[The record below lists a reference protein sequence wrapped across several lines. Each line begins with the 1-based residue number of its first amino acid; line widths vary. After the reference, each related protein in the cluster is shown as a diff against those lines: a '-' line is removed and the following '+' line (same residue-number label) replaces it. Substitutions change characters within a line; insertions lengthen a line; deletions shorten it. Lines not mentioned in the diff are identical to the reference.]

1 MNAVLV
7 TMYAALMHLVL
18 FDRFLEIY
26 LHLRY
31 EIVCTVNRTK
41 VLIVAIFVLL
51 VLSAIPQMVLM
62 EKDFVVIFLF
72 YSSYVWPSIS
82 ITFLISSISIY
93 AYIYIKVSQFRE
105 TTRINHKLG
114 QFSMSTRF
122 ETSTRATTNNKS
134 TSNKRHS
141 PLPVTSA
148 PLVRDNGDLGITESK
163 IALEPRSP
171 LIKEQTRISRNMN
184 INISSETNQN
194 KSWLSF
200 IQSAT
205 PEGKDKLDVV
215 NDTKNV
221 SKYFVEPLVG
231 DSQDVTGNNNELHWN
246 QDHHNEESVEPS
258 FDGVVTQLLAQFPFQ
273 IVNNNAESGDCE
285 IIQQKDCI
293 RPKSS
298 NPAKCSFQKTKIGI
312 ADNKEFRNNSIDT
325 ADNHNVARDH
335 HISKTCKS
343 NNNESTET
351 GTSSKYIQESK
362 TSLPKTESNTG
373 TATNTKPI
381 TSPVIATE
389 PQKMNNPREIKIA
402 EEQKKLNR
410 LRTKKRMFLPT
421 LLIGSFIIFWVL
433 PVLYMFS
440 RHMCRSGLATNPEY
454 VVTNSFVGL
463 GVCFDAFAYIFTYK
477 SVRKYLTKK
486 LRSIKR
492 TDRVSSI

>member
-1 MNAVLV
+1 MGSLIFTVPSLLHLVGFLLLLKVRHVSESKVRYWFLLSLSFTEFLYCFCLQLYRFFPYYFYTYIMMNAVLV

-171 LIKEQTRISRNMN
+171 LLRNRHGY
-184 INISSETNQN
+184 
-194 KSWLSF
+194 L
-200 IQSAT
+200 
-205 PEGKDKLDVV
+205 
-215 NDTKNV
+215 
-221 SKYFVEPLVG
+221 
-231 DSQDVTGNNNELHWN
+231 
-246 QDHHNEESVEPS
+246 
-258 FDGVVTQLLAQFPFQ
+258 
-273 IVNNNAESGDCE
+273 
-285 IIQQKDCI
+285 
-293 RPKSS
+293 
-298 NPAKCSFQKTKIGI
+298 
-312 ADNKEFRNNSIDT
+312 
-325 ADNHNVARDH
+325 
-335 HISKTCKS
+335 
-343 NNNESTET
+343 
-351 GTSSKYIQESK
+351 GT
-362 TSLPKTESNTG
+362 
-373 TATNTKPI
+373 
-381 TSPVIATE
+381 
-389 PQKMNNPREIKIA
+389 
-402 EEQKKLNR
+402 
-410 LRTKKRMFLPT
+410 
-421 LLIGSFIIFWVL
+421 
-433 PVLYMFS
+433 
-440 RHMCRSGLATNPEY
+440 
-454 VVTNSFVGL
+454 
-463 GVCFDAFAYIFTYK
+463 
-477 SVRKYLTKK
+477 
-486 LRSIKR
+486 
-492 TDRVSSI
+492 